1 MEYPKDFEAVEFFIP
16 SEELRK
22 KYFVTGPE
30 VEYWFEPKLYGTFDY
45 NAKEWEEILTN
56 KPPIVYYVFKDDKCR
71 VSKWTTTEQD
81 FIEYK
86 VAISRDTN
94 IFTNLVKKAEKNK
107 VTVV

>member
-1 MEYPKDFEAVEFFIP
+1 MEYPKDFEAIEFFIP

-22 KYFVTGPE
+22 KYFVTGLE
-30 VEYWFEPKLYGTFDY
+30 VEYWFEPKVYGTFDY
-45 NAKEWEEILTN
+45 DTEEWAEILTN
-56 KPPIVYYVFKDDKCR
+56 KPPIVYYVFEDDKCW

-94 IFTNLVKKAEKNK
+94 IFTNLVNKAAKNK
-107 VTVV
+107 VTVP